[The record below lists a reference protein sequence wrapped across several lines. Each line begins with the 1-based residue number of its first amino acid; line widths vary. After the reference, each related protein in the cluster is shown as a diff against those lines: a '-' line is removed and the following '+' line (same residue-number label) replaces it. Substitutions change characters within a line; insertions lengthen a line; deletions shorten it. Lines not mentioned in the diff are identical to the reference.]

1 MDPRVYRRWDQ
12 VPKKSVSIPCWPVTI
27 ILKSFYVSGQEDTT
41 IDSYEGIKVTPFNMK
56 EELEEGHFDK
66 DGMYI
71 FDKTK
76 V

>member
-1 MDPRVYRRWDQ
+1 
-12 VPKKSVSIPCWPVTI
+12 
-27 ILKSFYVSGQEDTT
+27 
-41 IDSYEGIKVTPFNMK
+41 MK

-76 V
+76 VEKFLRNNLFEILIVFWMITLFLSKIQKSEDY

>member
-1 MDPRVYRRWDQ
+1 MHLPL
-12 VPKKSVSIPCWPVTI
+12 CF
-27 ILKSFYVSGQEDTT
+27 SFTGQEDPT

-76 V
+76 VEKFF

>member
-1 MDPRVYRRWDQ
+1 MHLSWC
-12 VPKKSVSIPCWPVTI
+12 S
-27 ILKSFYVSGQEDTT
+27 SFTGQEDPT

-76 V
+76 VENFFKEQSIWNF

>member
-1 MDPRVYRRWDQ
+1 
-12 VPKKSVSIPCWPVTI
+12 
-27 ILKSFYVSGQEDTT
+27 
-41 IDSYEGIKVTPFNMK
+41 MK

-76 V
+76 VEKFLRNNLFEILIVFWMITLFLSSLKARKYRSQLKHVFCSIYVSPNSCKL